1 MKHILIAS
9 ALVLVATQGVAK
21 DTYPPLDVLLK
32 TDKTV
37 TGQPIRYP
45 EGQAEITMAI
55 VALQPGQSTPLHHH
69 EAPLAGYILEGELTA
84 DYGSEGI
91 HVYRTGDA
99 IVEAL
104 GTEHVGTNT
113 GDDILRIL
121 VVFAGAQGTPNTVI
135 DD

>member
-1 MKHILIAS
+1 MNHILIAG
-9 ALVLVATQGVAK
+9 ALALAATQVAAK
-21 DTYPPLDVLLK
+21 DTYPPLDLLLK

-55 VALQPGQSTPLHHH
+55 VTLQPGQKTPLHHH

-84 DYGSEGI
+84 DYGAEGT

-104 GTEHVGTNT
+104 GTEHAGTNT
-113 GDDILRIL
+113 GDDVLRIL

-135 DD
+135 DE